1 MSDYIHPGP
10 HPDADQ
16 LNAFMEGVLP
26 EHERLESLAHLAEC
40 SRCRQLVFLA
50 QEPETALVAAKITP
64 MWRSWFGLVP
74 VFSAAL
80 AGAVLVI
87 VFLHL
92 HHTAKEPVPNQVA
105 RVEPLPPVITAPTQQ
120 SPVETKTA
128 PLKLKPATRQ
138 VAVAQPQ
145 PAPVVQTQQ
154 PPVSQ
159 TQQNSL
165 SQTNQNSV
173 TQANQST
180 FGQMGGA
187 VFPHGPAANQALPRR
202 YRGAAS
208 GQGYALNNPAAPS
221 DNAVAKTSIHGTL
234 FPNNPDANASG
245 TAMAPAPAAAPPLLQ
260 DKAVAASRPQQLP
273 INGRNAS
280 LSSRDEIGGLA
291 TSSLN
296 GPLRLSVEHNHGSVG
311 GLSEVTGLVT
321 DPSGAV
327 VPRATVT
334 ARRLVE
340 TAGSEATTDAS
351 GRFTLA
357 ALPAGKYEVRITAPG
372 FATVS
377 QQIELQSR
385 DLALLTSVLPIGA
398 MSEAV
403 TVNAET
409 TQIETESED
418 NRRALKRKRLLP
430 GKLPTVTSVSIG
442 NRTLALDS
450 EGTLFLSKDGEK
462 HWQTIKPSWQGQIS
476 QLVLL
481 PARPPS
487 SVTQS
492 QNANL
497 DVGAAGLAVSPKR
510 FQLTTD
516 AHAVWISKDGVH
528 WRPL

>member
-1 MSDYIHPGP
+1 MSEYIHPGP

-50 QEPETALVAAKITP
+50 QEPEAAPVAAKATP
-64 MWRSWFGLVP
+64 LWRSWFGLVP

-80 AGAVLVI
+80 AGVVLVI

-92 HHTAKEPVPNQVA
+92 HHAAKEPAPNQIA
-105 RVEPLPPVITAPTQQ
+105 RVEPLPPTISAPTQQ

-128 PLKLKPATRQ
+128 PLKPTTRQ
-138 VAVAQPQ
+138 LPIAPPQ
-145 PAPVVQTQQ
+145 PPPVVQTQQ
-154 PPVSQ
+154 TPVSQ

-165 SQTNQNSV
+165 AQSNQNSV
-173 TQANQST
+173 TQANQSN
-180 FGQMGGA
+180 FNQMIGGA
-187 VFPHGPAANQALPRR
+187 FPHGPTASQASPRR

-221 DNAVAKTSIHGTL
+221 DDIVAKTSIHGTL
-234 FPNNPDANASG
+234 FPNNPDANTNG
-245 TAMAPAPAAAPPLLQ
+245 TPMAPAPAAAPPVLR
-260 DKAVAASRPQQLP
+260 DKATATDQPLQSP
-273 INGRNAS
+273 INGRNES
-280 LSSRDEIGGLA
+280 LSSMDATAVLA

-296 GPLRLSVEHNHGSVG
+296 GPLRLSIEHNHGPVG

-321 DPSGAV
+321 DTSGAV

-340 TAGSEATTDAS
+340 AAGSEATTDAS

-372 FATVS
+372 FAAVS
-377 QQIELQSR
+377 QQIELQPR
-385 DLALLTSVLPIGA
+385 DLALLTPVLPVGVT
-398 MSEAV
+398 SEAV
-403 TVNAET
+403 TVNAEA
-409 TQIETESED
+409 TQIETESR
-418 NRRALKRKRLLP
+418 NTRKALRRKQALP

-450 EGTLFLSKDGEK
+450 EGMLFLSKDEGK
-462 HWQTIKPSWQGQIS
+462 HWQAIKPSWRGQVS

-481 PARPPS
+481 PAPLPS
-487 SVTQS
+487 SAARPRNGNVD
-492 QNANL
+492 A
-497 DVGAAGLAVSPKR
+497 GAAGLAVSPKS

-516 AHAVWISKDGVH
+516 AHAVWISEDGIH
-528 WRPL
+528 WRLQ